1 MKRSREPWLN
11 NGDGGACPHFFML
24 IYTFRLNF
32 TAEQILTIYR
42 GDAQRI
48 SVLSEQGLRIE
59 LAAQHLRRFI
69 GHSGLQGRFRLRT
82 DDNHRFLDLE
92 RIG

>member
-1 MKRSREPWLN
+1 MR
-11 NGDGGACPHFFML
+11 
-24 IYTFRLNF
+24 IYTFRLHF
-32 TAEQILTIYR
+32 SAEQVLAIYR
-42 GDAQRI
+42 GDAQRV

-59 LAAQHLRRFI
+59 LQAQHLRRFI
-69 GHSGLQGRFRLRT
+69 GHSGLHGRFRLRT